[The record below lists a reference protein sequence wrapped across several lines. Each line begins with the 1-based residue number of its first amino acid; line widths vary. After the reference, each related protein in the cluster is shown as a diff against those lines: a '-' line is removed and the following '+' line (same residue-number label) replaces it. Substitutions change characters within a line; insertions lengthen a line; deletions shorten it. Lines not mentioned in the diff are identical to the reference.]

1 MTRKRI
7 LTTLVGAVTVALAA
21 SGCTPAVS
29 TRATELTYWMW
40 DSNQIP
46 GYQNCVNLFEESNPT
61 IGVNLQQV
69 GWADYWTKL
78 TTGLVAD
85 TAPDVFVNHP
95 QQFGT
100 YAALDQLLPLDDVV
114 GADGVDLDDY
124 QPGLADAWI
133 GQDGHRY
140 GLPKDW
146 SAIGLFYNADM
157 LATAGTDPASL
168 WNLDWNPQ
176 DGGSYEQLI
185 AHLTVD
191 VNGVRGDEANFD
203 KNKIDVYGLGL
214 NKNNNGGFGET
225 QWSFLALANGW
236 SYADANL
243 WGTDFNYDD
252 PALIETLTWWRSL
265 IDKGYMPNFAIASS
279 GMNDTDAFAAQKY
292 AMITQGSWNARAV
305 ATAGGFEVGI
315 APPPVGPI
323 GERATVTT
331 ALGDSIWV
339 GTPHP
344 EEAKQLVAFLAT
356 PECQDLVAAEAR
368 VLPSLKQSSDRAVE
382 AFAAQNVDV
391 ESFAIQQRE
400 QTTVPAPVVLGWTRL
415 QEIMNPTMDAFLSG
429 EPETIFV
436 DANTRVN
443 SLFP

>member
-1 MTRKRI
+1 MKRKRM
-7 LTTLVGAVTVALAA
+7 LTVASCVAA
-21 SGCTPAVS
+21 VLLTSTGCAATAE

-46 GYQNCVNLFEESNPT
+46 GYQLCVDSFEAQNPD

-100 YAALDQLLPLDDVV
+100 YAALDQLLSLDDIV
-114 GADGVDLDDY
+114 GGDGIDLADF
-124 QPGLADAWI
+124 QPGLADAWV

-146 SAIGLFYNADM
+146 SAIGVFYNADM
-157 LATAGTDPASL
+157 LTAAGTDPLSL
-168 WNLDWNPQ
+168 WSLDWNPQ
-176 DGGSYEQLI
+176 DGGSYEELI
-185 AHLTVD
+185 AHLTID
-191 VNGVRGDEANFD
+191 AQGVRGDEAGFD
-203 KNKIDVYGLGL
+203 KDNVEVYGLGL

-225 QWSFLALANGW
+225 QWSYLALANGW
-236 SYADANL
+236 SYANANP
-243 WGTDFNYDD
+243 WGTHFNYDD
-252 PALIETLTWWRSL
+252 PAFLETLAWWRSL

-315 APPPVGPI
+315 APTPIGPI

-344 EEAKQLVAFLAT
+344 EEAKKLVAFMAT
-356 PECQDLVAAEAR
+356 PGCQNLVAGEAR
-368 VLPSLKQSSDRAVE
+368 VLPSLKESSERAIQ
-382 AFAAQNVDV
+382 AFAEQDVDA
-391 ESFAIQQRE
+391 EAFAIQQRE
-400 QTTVPAPVVLGWTRL
+400 ATSVPSPVVLGWTRL

-429 EPETIFV
+429 QPARIFV
-436 DANTRVN
+436 DANSRVN
-443 SLFP
+443 ALFK